1 MIDQQPALV
10 GLNGNGAGADFGG
23 LPGRLIPLH
32 GTHHVAVAAPEFH
45 IRALADE
52 HVSERRVAG
61 VTGPGEHHIQ
71 PVDFPGEQ
79 YAVAVIGQEGV
90 FKLVEGLEILRPAHA
105 DGGAVI
111 PVAPGY
117 VILPVHKAHP
127 GVIPVLPGRH
137 IRIAL
142 KMDRLVLNL
151 PMDAVLA
158 ESGEDI
164 HTHGPAVTAEHTG
177 EAVAERHN
185 RAVEHA
191 VGPLDGVASDD
202 GVAGIAPYGHMAV
215 RRLRLPGEVFQLVSN
230 NLAHKRDSLS

>member
-23 LPGRLIPLH
+23 LPGGLVSLH
-32 GTHHVAVAAPEFH
+32 GTHYMAVAAPEFH
-45 IRALADE
+45 VRALADE
-52 HVSERRVAG
+52 HVSERGVAG
-61 VTGPGEHHIQ
+61 VAGPGEHHIQ

-90 FKLVEGLEILRPAHA
+90 FKLVEGPEILRPAHA

-127 GVIPVLPGRH
+127 GVVPVLPDRH
-137 IRIAL
+137 IRITL

-158 ESGEDI
+158 EAGEDI
-164 HTHGPAVTAEHTG
+164 HTHGPAVTAEHTC
-177 EAVAERHN
+177 ESVLKRHDRTVKN
-185 RAVEHA
+185 T
-191 VGPLDGVASDD
+191 VGIFCCVASDD